1 MVAYCLFCETEKC
14 NTVRSAAESSFG
26 CRAVYPR
33 QVQHTWSGGRM
44 TDIERPLLPGYVF
57 LYFEEEYPEIA
68 HFRKIHGVIRCLSDT
83 GRQFRLTGSDEA
95 FARMLL
101 QQDGRIG
108 KTKVYREGNRIRIC
122 KGAFSGMKAT
132 IRKVDHRASRMQVEI
147 PFAGRA
153 VKTWLEYEITEHD
166 D

>member
-1 MVAYCLFCETEKC
+1 MKVYCLFCETIRC
-14 NTVRSAAESSFG
+14 GYVARSIERVFG
-26 CRAVYPR
+26 FRAISPK

-57 LYFEEEYPEIA
+57 LYFDEEYPEIA

-122 KGAFSGMKAT
+122 EGAFAGMKAT

-166 D
+166 E